1 MQKHPIRLPA
11 IMVPACAQQA
21 AMAPTRR
28 IEGHEAFNCAAD
40 LRSTCIRPAR
50 YSNGI
55 AGAGKGRQHRAR
67 HRF

>member
-11 IMVPACAQQA
+11 TTVLACAQQA
-21 AMAPTRR
+21 ATAPIRR
-28 IEGHEAFNCAAD
+28 IEDRKALNCAAG

-55 AGAGKGRQHRAR
+55 AGAGRGGQRHAH